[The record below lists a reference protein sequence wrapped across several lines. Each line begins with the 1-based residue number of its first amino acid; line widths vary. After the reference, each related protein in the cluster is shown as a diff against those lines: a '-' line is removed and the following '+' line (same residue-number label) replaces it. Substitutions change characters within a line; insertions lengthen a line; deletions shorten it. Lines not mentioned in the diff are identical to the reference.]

1 MKTAW
6 LKTPT
11 FSTLAFVVSSIGLAM
26 GLSMGQAVGGSRD
39 ALVVNTGTGYF
50 CSLDVAFDEKHLGY
64 RLNWVSVLHN

>member
-6 LKTPT
+6 LKTLT
-11 FSTLAFVVSSIGLAM
+11 FSTLAFVVSSIGLA
-26 GLSMGQAVGGSRD
+26 MGQAVGGSRD

>member
-6 LKTPT
+6 LKTLT

-26 GLSMGQAVGGSRD
+26 GGSRD